1 MHHTPEQPARE
12 CVSCHMPERTY
23 MVVDRRRDHSLRIPR
38 PDLSAALDTPNTC
51 NACHSQETPAWA
63 AAQIAAW
70 HPKPHR
76 GFQQFANALHDG
88 DLGAPG
94 ARQRLLEL
102 AATPDQPGI
111 ARASALD
118 RLDRITDQAAFAT
131 LRTLLADPDPIVR
144 RSAVV
149 GYAMV
154 PADARGDLVPLLD
167 DPVRDVRLEAA
178 RLIAEA
184 PTDGL
189 DATAAEKRARGIE
202 EYLESQRSNAD
213 RPGAHH
219 NIAVISLALGRY
231 PEAEAELKK
240 ALEIDPDF
248 IPAAVTLADLYRGL
262 GRDAEAE
269 PVLRAAIARQPLAPA
284 AHYSLGLWLI
294 RAGRRDEALAELK
307 LAAEQ
312 GPTNPQLSYVYAVAL
327 SELGNPADAM
337 QILRIAVQRHPYHRD
352 SLMLLATIER
362 GAGLI
367 DAARGHAERL
377 VALEPDDPAVQQLLA
392 TLNQ

>member
-1 MHHTPEQPARE
+1 MI
-12 CVSCHMPERTY
+12 S
-23 MVVDRRRDHSLRIPR
+23 I
-38 PDLSAALDTPNTC
+38 AL
-51 NACHSQETPAWA
+51 A
-63 AAQIAAW
+63 
-70 HPKPHR
+70 
-76 GFQQFANALHDG
+76 
-88 DLGAPG
+88 
-94 ARQRLLEL
+94 
-102 AATPDQPGI
+102 
-111 ARASALD
+111 
-118 RLDRITDQAAFAT
+118 
-131 LRTLLADPDPIVR
+131 
-144 RSAVV
+144 
-149 GYAMV
+149 
-154 PADARGDLVPLLD
+154 
-167 DPVRDVRLEAA
+167 
-178 RLIAEA
+178 
-184 PTDGL
+184 
-189 DATAAEKRARGIE
+189 
-202 EYLESQRSNAD
+202 
-213 RPGAHH
+213 
-219 NIAVISLALGRY
+219 RY

-269 PVLRAAIARQPLAPA
+269 PVLRTAIARQALAPA

-377 VALEPDDPAVQQLLA
+377 AALEPDNPAVQQLLA